1 MRYCFNN
8 PLVYTD
14 PDGEQAWF
22 IPVIIGALTG
32 FEAGGWISSGTPVL

>member
-1 MRYCFNN
+1 M
-8 PLVYTD
+8 D
-14 PDGEQAWF
+14 PDGELAWF